1 VSALSAR
8 GLTYTYPFGPQG
20 LIGVDIDVDQGEVVG
35 VIGPNGAGKSTLL
48 RILTG
53 LIRPDAGSVEVAGK
67 DLRRLSSRQ
76 RARTLAFVP
85 QVRGEAVE
93 FEVGE
98 MAALG
103 RLSHLSIGQRLLFSS
118 PSGADGEAI
127 RRALADTDLEGLA
140 ERPYTSLSGGEQAR
154 ARLAMAFAQDAL
166 ILVLDEPTAQIDQG
180 HAADL
185 MRRLRRRAAAGR
197 AVVAALHDI
206 NLASAACDRL
216 IVLGGGRVVAEGA
229 PNTVLVPDVLGTVFG
244 PGLVVGWMPDGGR
257 PAVFPDFRQ
266 GS

>member
-1 VSALSAR
+1 MSALAAR
-8 GLTYTYPFGPQG
+8 GLTYTYPSGPQG
-20 LIGVDIDVDQGEVVG
+20 LAGVDIVVDHGEVVG

-48 RILTG
+48 LTLAG
-53 LIRPDAGSVEVAGK
+53 LIRPAAGSVEVAGR
-67 DLRRLSSRQ
+67 DLHRLPARE

-93 FEVGE
+93 LEVGE

-103 RLSHLSIGQRLLFSS
+103 RLSHLSISQRLFFAS

-154 ARLAMAFAQDAL
+154 ARLAMAFAQDAQV
-166 ILVLDEPTAQIDQG
+166 LVLDEPTAQMDQG

-185 MRRLRRRAAAGR
+185 MRRLRRRAAEGR

-216 IVLGGGRVVAEGA
+216 VVLHGGRVAAEGV
-229 PNTVLVPDVLGTVFG
+229 PNTVLVPGVLGGVFG
-244 PGLVVGWMPDGGR
+244 PGLVLGTTPDGGR
-257 PAVFPDFRQ
+257 PAVFPDLRQ